1 MDGNAIIQAISAV
14 GFPIVMCVLLLYYV
28 RSLQASHKEES
39 EKFTDALNRNTLVLQ
54 RLCDK
59 IGGERLDDDK

>member
-28 RSLQASHKEES
+28 RSLQTSHQDES
-39 EKFTDALNRNTLVLQ
+39 EKFTDALNRHTLVLQ

>member
-28 RSLQASHKEES
+28 RSLQTSHKEES